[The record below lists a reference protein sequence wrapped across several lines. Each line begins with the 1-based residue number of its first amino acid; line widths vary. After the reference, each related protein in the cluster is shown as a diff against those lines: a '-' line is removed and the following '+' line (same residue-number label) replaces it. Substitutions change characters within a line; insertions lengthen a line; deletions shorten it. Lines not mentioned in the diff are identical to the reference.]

1 LFLDDDREISSDTQT
16 LTLERPQINI
26 TADSGRQNIN
36 NRTRSIHRNLYD
48 QREIQNVPT
57 TSSGNKS
64 YFITFD
70 NFTKIFPNI
79 VHNVPVNIHSSY
91 FYLIFEFIFT

>member
-1 LFLDDDREISSDTQT
+1 LLLDNDREISLDTQT
-16 LTLERPQINI
+16 LTLERPQTDI
-26 TADSGRQNIN
+26 TADSENIN
-36 NRTRSIHRNLYD
+36 NRTRTEPIHRNLYD

-70 NFTKIFPNI
+70 NFTEIFQTFSI
-79 VHNVPVNIHSSY
+79 MCW
-91 FYLIFEFIFT
+91 